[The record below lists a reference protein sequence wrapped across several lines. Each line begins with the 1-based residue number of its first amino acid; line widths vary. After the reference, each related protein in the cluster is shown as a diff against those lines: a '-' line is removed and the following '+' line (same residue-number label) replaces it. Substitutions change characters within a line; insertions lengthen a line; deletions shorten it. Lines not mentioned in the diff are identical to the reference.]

1 MPRTARRHSI
11 EKEIRAQQNSTTPV
25 IPWTA
30 FNRLANE
37 VLQEVTETDDFTLRS
52 ESVRALQCV
61 TEDYMVELFG
71 EAQRLAQYT
80 GRETVS
86 DADMRFCTGAEATHR
101 PQPETHVQA
110 VPSSTE
116 KN

>member
-11 EKEIRAQQNSTTPV
+11 EKEIRAQQNSTVPV

-30 FNRLANE
+30 FSRLSNE
-37 VLQEVTETDDFTLRS
+37 VLQEVTNREDFTLRS

-61 TEDYMVELFG
+61 TEDYMVALFG
-71 EAQRLAQYT
+71 DAQRLAQYT

-86 DADMRFCTGAEATHR
+86 DQDMRFCSGVEAKFSPPLETQDQAA
-101 PQPETHVQA
+101 QP
-110 VPSSTE
+110 STDQT
-116 KN
+116 